1 MWGRRDKFYIIILFA
16 LFVFCS
22 QVFADQWFVLS
33 LDYTSTRECAIEFWQ
48 PNTSSTFSN
57 STVDVTSKVNKTTSA
72 FASLGLNFSGS
83 TIITVDLGWTPF
95 YSWNRTQDSY
105 TLNLNSKCDY
115 TLGLE
120 TKGTASDY
128 CWNDSEAQSEVA
140 FMNGYQV
147 DFKRKRLIEQK
158 DPSQLGTNTNSNSK
172 RAIADLYIS
181 DLQIET
187 LETGEYVSFLMCFIT
202 VD

>member
-1 MWGRRDKFYIIILFA
+1 MKENNSKIISIFLFL
-16 LFVFCS
+16 LFVFCFHA
-22 QVFADQWFVLS
+22 FADQWFVLS

-48 PNTSSTFSN
+48 PSTSSTFSN

-83 TIITVDLGWTPF
+83 TIISVDLGWTPF
-95 YSWNRTQDSY
+95 YRWNRTGDSFTLELDTKSNY
-105 TLNLNSKCDY
+105 TLALQ
-115 TLGLE
+115 

-158 DPSQLGTNTNSNSK
+158 DPSQLGTSTNANSK

>member
-1 MWGRRDKFYIIILFA
+1 
-16 LFVFCS
+16 
-22 QVFADQWFVLS
+22 
-33 LDYTSTRECAIEFWQ
+33 
-48 PNTSSTFSN
+48 
-57 STVDVTSKVNKTTSA
+57 
-72 FASLGLNFSGS
+72 
-83 TIITVDLGWTPF
+83 
-95 YSWNRTQDSY
+95 
-105 TLNLNSKCDY
+105 
-115 TLGLE
+115 
-120 TKGTASDY
+120 
-128 CWNDSEAQSEVA
+128 
-140 FMNGYQV
+140 MNGYQV